1 MTSHPTAAGRA
12 EALSLDY
19 LIRGATIVDGSGAP
33 SYVGDIGVKDGKIA
47 AVAKAGRPSV
57 TDEAAEIYDATG
69 MVVAPGFIDNHTHY
83 DAQLFW
89 DPMMTPSNVH
99 GVTTVLGGN
108 CGFTLAPIK
117 AADADYIRRMMQK
130 VEGMPL
136 EALETGVPWGWETFA
151 DYLDAVE
158 RSGLAVNAGFLVGHC
173 AIRRYVMGAEATDR
187 EATDDE
193 IKQIVA
199 LLHESIEA
207 GGLGLS
213 TTLSNTHSD
222 GDGKPVASRAAG
234 KDELLALCAAVGEH
248 DGTFLE
254 GIVPGCLDKFNDEE
268 IELLAQMS
276 AAAKRSLNW
285 NLLTID
291 SREPDRIPRQ
301 LEASSRA
308 RELGGRVIALTMPV
322 LVPMNM
328 SLRNFCGLWLIP
340 GWGEVLNRPVADRI
354 EKLRDPEVRAHLVER
369 ANSKEAGVFRRL
381 GNFGRYVIG
390 DTYTA
395 ANEGLKGRAVKDIAA
410 ERGADPFDTLVDIC
424 INDELR
430 TILWPMPTDSD
441 PDTWALREQAWQEDD
456 IMLGGSDAGAHLD
469 RMAGAPFPTR
479 FIGDMIRGRKLM
491 SLERAV
497 QKLTGDQADVFGLK
511 DRGYLREGFNA
522 DIVVFDPQ
530 EIASEDASLVAD
542 LPGGAPRL
550 TAGSRGVRRV
560 LVNGVE
566 TIRDGVA
573 TGAKPGALLR
583 SGRDTVTVA
592 TS

>member
-1 MTSHPTAAGRA
+1 
-12 EALSLDY
+12 LLDY
-19 LIRGATIVDGSGAP
+19 LIKGATIVDGAGTAP
-33 SYVGDIGVKDGKIA
+33 YTGSVGIKDGRIA
-47 AVAKAGRPSV
+47 ALGDV
-57 TDEAAEIYDATG
+57 TEEAAETFDADG

-89 DPMMTPSNVH
+89 DPFVTPSNVH

-108 CGFTLAPIK
+108 CGFTLAPLK
-117 AADADYIRRMMQK
+117 EQDADYIRRMMQK

-136 EALETGVPWGWETFA
+136 EALESGVPWGWETFA
-151 DYLDAVE
+151 EYLDKVE
-158 RSGLAVNAGFLVGHC
+158 QAQLAVNAGFLVGHC

-193 IKQIVA
+193 VKQIVA

-207 GGLGLS
+207 GGLGFS

-222 GDGKPVASRAAG
+222 GDGKPVASRKAG

-248 DGTFLE
+248 EGTFLE
-254 GIVPGCLDKFNDEE
+254 GIVPGCLDKFSDDE

-276 AAAKRSLNW
+276 AAAKRSINW

-301 LEASSRA
+301 LEASKRA
-308 RELGGRVIALTMPV
+308 RELGGRVVALTMPV

-340 GWGEVLNRPVADRI
+340 GWGEVLNRPVPDRI

-369 ANSKEAGVFRRL
+369 ANSKDAGVFRRL

-390 DTYTA
+390 DTYSD
-395 ANEGLKGRAVKDIAA
+395 ANAGLKGRTVKDIAA
-410 ERGADPFDTLVDIC
+410 ERGQEPFDALVDIC
-424 INDELR
+424 INDELK
-430 TILWPMPTDSD
+430 TILWPMPNDND
-441 PDTWALREQAWQEDD
+441 PDTWSLREQAWAEDD
-456 IMLGGSDAGAHLD
+456 VMLGGSDA
-469 RMAGAPFPTR
+469 PFPTR
-479 FIGDMIRGRKLM
+479 FLGDMIRGRKLV

-497 QKLTGDQADVFGLK
+497 QMLTGEQADLFGLK
-511 DRGYLREGFNA
+511 ERGYLREGYHA
-522 DIVVFDPQ
+522 DVVVFDPS
-530 EIASEDASLVAD
+530 EIGSEDASLVFD
-542 LPGGAPRL
+542 LPGDAPRL
-550 TAGSRGVRRV
+550 TAGSIGVKRV

-566 TIRDGVA
+566 TIRDGAA
-573 TGAKPGALLR
+573 TGNRPGSLLR

>member
-1 MTSHPTAAGRA
+1 VAF
-12 EALSLDY
+12 DY
-19 LIRGATIVDGSGAP
+19 LIKNATIVDGSGSAP
-33 SYVGDIGVKDGKIA
+33 YVGNVAVEGDRIVSVMGA
-47 AVAKAGRPSV
+47 AASNGDEPEAGTS
-57 TDEAAEIYDATG
+57 YDATG
-69 MVVAPGFIDNHTHY
+69 MIVTPGFIDNHTHY

-89 DPMMTPSNVH
+89 EQMLTTSNVH

-108 CGFTLAPIK
+108 CGFTLAPLK
-117 AADADYIRRMMQK
+117 AEDADYVRRMMQK

-136 EALETGVPWGWETFA
+136 EALETGVPWGWESFA
-151 DYLDAVE
+151 DYLGSVE
-158 RSGLAVNAGFLVGHC
+158 SSGLSLNAGFLVGHC

-187 EATDDE
+187 EATDQE

-199 LLHESIEA
+199 LLHESIDA
-207 GGLGLS
+207 GGLGFS

-222 GDGKPVASRAAG
+222 GDGKPVASRKAG
-234 KDELLALCAAVGEH
+234 KDELLALCTAVGEH

-254 GIVPGCLDKFNDEE
+254 GIVPGCLDKFADDE

-276 AAAKRSLNW
+276 AAARRSLNW

-301 LEASSRA
+301 LQASQRA

-328 SLRNFCGLWLIP
+328 SLRTFCGLWLIP
-340 GWGEVLNRPVADRI
+340 GWGEILNRPVAERI
-354 EKLRDPEVRAHLVER
+354 DKLRDSEVRAQMVAL
-369 ANSKEAGVFRRL
+369 ANSPDAGVFKRL

-390 DTYTA
+390 DTYSKE
-395 ANEGLKGRAVKDIAA
+395 NEGLKGRPVKEIAE
-410 ERGADPFDTLVDIC
+410 ERGQDPFDALVDIC
-424 INDELR
+424 IKDELR

-441 PDTWALREQAWQEDD
+441 PDTWALRADAWKEDD

-479 FIGDMIRGRKLM
+479 FLGDMIRGRKLV
-491 SLERAV
+491 SLESAV
-497 QKLTGDQADVFGLK
+497 NMLTGAQAEVFGLK
-511 DRGYLREGFNA
+511 DRGYLREGYKA
-522 DIVVFDPQ
+522 DIVVFDPDT
-530 EIASEDASLVAD
+530 IASEDASLVAD
-542 LPGGAPRL
+542 LPGDAPRL
-550 TAGSRGVRRV
+550 TAGSIGVQRV

-566 TIRDGVA
+566 TIRDGAA
-573 TGAKPGALLR
+573 TGAKPGMLLR
-583 SGRDTVTVA
+583 SGRDTATVA

>member
-1 MTSHPTAAGRA
+1 
-12 EALSLDY
+12 LLDY
-19 LIRGATIVDGSGAP
+19 LIKGATIVDGTGSAP
-33 SYVGDIGVKDGKIA
+33 YIGDVGV
-47 AVAKAGRPSV
+47 KAGRIASLGTV
-57 TDEAAEIYDATG
+57 TDEATETYDADG
-69 MVVAPGFIDNHTHY
+69 LVVTPGFIDNHTHY

-89 DPMMTPSNVH
+89 DPFVTPSNVH

-108 CGFTLAPIK
+108 CGFTLAPLK

-151 DYLDAVE
+151 EYLDKVE
-158 RSGLAVNAGFLVGHC
+158 QAQLAVNAGFLVGHC
-173 AIRRYVMGAEATDR
+173 AIRRYVMGTDATDR

-222 GDGKPVASRAAG
+222 GEGKPVASRKAS
-234 KDELLALCAAVGEH
+234 KEELLALCQAVGEH
-248 DGTFLE
+248 EGTFLE
-254 GIVPGCLDKFNDEE
+254 GIVPGCLDKFDDDE

-276 AAAKRSLNW
+276 AAAKRSINW

-301 LEASSRA
+301 LEASARA

-328 SLRNFCGLWLIP
+328 SLRTFCGLWLIP
-340 GWGEVLNRPVADRI
+340 GWGEVLNRPVPDRI
-354 EKLRDPEVRAHLVER
+354 EKLRDPEVRAHLLER

-390 DTYTA
+390 DTYSD
-395 ANEGLKGRAVKDIAA
+395 ANAGLKGRPVKEIAA
-410 ERGADPFDTLVDIC
+410 EQGKEPFDALLDIC
-424 INDELR
+424 INDELK

-441 PDTWALREQAWQEDD
+441 PDTWALREQAWREDD
-456 IMLGGSDAGAHLD
+456 VMLGGSDAGAHLD

-479 FIGDMIRGRKLM
+479 FLGDMIRGRKLV

-497 QKLTGDQADVFGLK
+497 QMITGDQADVFGLK
-511 DRGYLREGFNA
+511 ERGYLREGYFA
-522 DIVVFDPQ
+522 DIVVFDPDR
-530 EIASEDASLVAD
+530 IDYLAARTVTDVPGGGSRLWRDAVGVRDVVVNGQVVVREGTVTGA
-542 LPGGAPRL
+542 LPG
-550 TAGSRGVRRV
+550 RV
-560 LVNGVE
+560 LRSSGN
-566 TIRDGVA
+566 
-573 TGAKPGALLR
+573 LL
-583 SGRDTVTVA
+583 SK
-592 TS
+592 

>member
-1 MTSHPTAAGRA
+1 MA
-12 EALSLDY
+12 LDY
-19 LIRGATIVDGSGAP
+19 LIKGATIVDGSGSAP
-33 SYVGDIGVKDGKIA
+33 YVGNVGVKDGKIA
-47 AVAKAGRPSV
+47 ALGDVSE
-57 TDEAAEIYDATG
+57 EAAETYDADG

-108 CGFTLAPIK
+108 CGFTLAPLRPE
-117 AADADYIRRMMQK
+117 DADYTRRMMQK

-158 RSGLAVNAGFLVGHC
+158 TSGLSLNAGFLVGHC

-187 EATDDE
+187 EATDEE

-207 GGLGLS
+207 GGLGFS

-222 GDGKPVASRAAG
+222 GDGKPVASRNAG

-248 DGTFLE
+248 EGTFLE
-254 GIVPGCLDKFNDEE
+254 GIVPGCLDKFDDDEV
-268 IELLAQMS
+268 ELLAQMS
-276 AAAKRSLNW
+276 AAAKRSINW
-285 NLLTID
+285 NLLTVD

-301 LEASSRA
+301 LEASKRA
-308 RELGGRVIALTMPV
+308 RELGGRVIGLTMPV

-340 GWGEVLNRPVADRI
+340 GWGEVLNRPVAERI

-390 DTYTA
+390 DTYSKE
-395 ANEGLKGRAVKDIAA
+395 NEGLKGRSVKELAA
-410 ERGADPFDTLVDIC
+410 ERGQEPFDALIDIC
-424 INDELR
+424 INDELK

-441 PDTWALREQAWQEDD
+441 PDTWALRGQAWDEED

-479 FIGDMIRGRKLM
+479 FLGDMIRGRKLV

-497 QKLTGDQADVFGLK
+497 AMLTGEQAEVFGLK

-522 DIVVFDPQ
+522 DIVVFDPN
-530 EIASEDASLVAD
+530 EIASEDASLVFD
-542 LPGGAPRL
+542 LPGDAPRL
-550 TAGSRGVRRV
+550 TAQSLGVKRV

-573 TGAKPGALLR
+573 TGAKPGTLLR
-583 SGRDTVTVA
+583 SGRDTFTVA

>member
-1 MTSHPTAAGRA
+1 LSPEKGNPEKGNRV
-12 EALSLDY
+12 SLDY
-19 LIRGATIVDGSGAP
+19 LIKGATIVDGTGSAP
-33 SYVGDIGVKDGKIA
+33 YVGNVGVKDGRI
-47 AVAKAGRPSV
+47 VSV
-57 TDEAAEIYDATG
+57 GASDGEDAAEVFDADG
-69 MVVAPGFIDNHTHY
+69 LVVTPGFIDNHTHY

-89 DPMMTPSNVH
+89 DPMVTPSNVH

-108 CGFTLAPIK
+108 CGFTLAPLK
-117 AADADYIRRMMQK
+117 PRDADYIRRMMQK

-136 EALETGVPWGWETFA
+136 EALESGVPWGWETFA
-151 DYLDAVE
+151 EYLDAVE
-158 RSGLAVNAGFLVGHC
+158 GAQLAVNAGFLVGHC
-173 AIRRYVMGAEATDR
+173 AIRRYVMGADATDR

-193 IKQIVA
+193 VKQIVA

-222 GDGKPVASRAAG
+222 GDGKPVASRKAG
-234 KDELLALCAAVGEH
+234 KEELLALCAAVGEH
-248 DGTFLE
+248 EGTFLE
-254 GIVPGCLDKFNDEE
+254 GIVPGCLDKFSDDE

-276 AAAKRSLNW
+276 AAAKRSINW

-301 LEASSRA
+301 MEASKRA

-340 GWGEVLNRPVADRI
+340 GWGDVLNCPVDERI

-390 DTYTA
+390 DTYSESNA
-395 ANEGLKGRAVKDIAA
+395 GLKGRVVKEIAA
-410 ERGADPFDTLVDIC
+410 ERGQEPFDALIDIC
-424 INDELR
+424 INDELK
-430 TILWPMPTDSD
+430 TILWPMPNDND
-441 PDTWALREQAWQEDD
+441 PDTWSLRQQAWGEDD

-479 FIGDMIRGRKLM
+479 FLGDMLRNRKLVP
-491 SLERAV
+491 LEQAV
-497 QKLTGDQADVFGLK
+497 KMITADQAEVFGIK
-511 DRGYLREGFNA
+511 ERGYLREGYHA
-522 DIVVFDPQ
+522 DIVVFDPN
-530 EIASEDASLVAD
+530 EIASEDATLMFD
-542 LPGGAPRL
+542 LPGDAPRL
-550 TAGSRGVRRV
+550 TAGSIGVKRV

-566 TIRDGVA
+566 TIRDGAA
-573 TGAKPGALLR
+573 TGARPGQLLR
-583 SGRDTVTVA
+583 SGRDTATVA

>member
-1 MTSHPTAAGRA
+1 MA
-12 EALSLDY
+12 LDY
-19 LIRGATIVDGSGAP
+19 LIKGATIVDGSGSAP
-33 SYVGDIGVKDGKIA
+33 YVGNVGVKDGKIA
-47 AVAKAGRPSV
+47 ALGDV
-57 TDEAAEIYDATG
+57 TEEAAETYDADG

-108 CGFTLAPIK
+108 CGFTLAPLRPE
-117 AADADYIRRMMQK
+117 DADYTRRMMQK

-136 EALETGVPWGWETFA
+136 EALENGVPWGWETFA

-158 RSGLAVNAGFLVGHC
+158 KSGLSLNAGFLVGHC

-193 IKQIVA
+193 VKQIVA

-207 GGLGLS
+207 GGLGFS

-234 KDELLALCAAVGEH
+234 KDELIALCTAVGEH
-248 DGTFLE
+248 EGTFLE
-254 GIVPGCLDKFNDEE
+254 GIVPGCLDKFSDDE

-276 AAAKRSLNW
+276 AAAKRSINW

-291 SREPDRIPRQ
+291 SKEPDRIPRQ
-301 LEASSRA
+301 LEASKRA
-308 RELGGRVIALTMPV
+308 RELGGRVIGLTMPV

-340 GWGEVLNRPVADRI
+340 GWGEVLNRPVPERI

-390 DTYTA
+390 DTYSKE
-395 ANEGLKGRAVKDIAA
+395 NEGLKGRSVKEIAS
-410 ERGADPFDTLVDIC
+410 ERGQEPFDALLDIC
-424 INDELR
+424 INDELK

-441 PDTWALREQAWQEDD
+441 PDTWALRGQAWDEED
-456 IMLGGSDAGAHLD
+456 ILLGGSDAGAHLD

-479 FIGDMIRGRKLM
+479 FLGDMIRGRKLLP
-491 SLERAV
+491 LERAV
-497 QKLTGDQADVFGLK
+497 RMLTGVQADVFGLK

-522 DIVVFDPQ
+522 DIVVFDPD
-530 EIASEDASLVAD
+530 EIASEDASLVFD
-542 LPGGAPRL
+542 LPGEAPRL
-550 TAGSRGVRRV
+550 TAQSIGVKRV

-566 TIRDGVA
+566 TLRDGKA
-573 TGAKPGALLR
+573 TGAKPGTLLR
-583 SGRDTVTVA
+583 SGRDTVTVP

>member
-1 MTSHPTAAGRA
+1 MA
-12 EALSLDY
+12 LDY
-19 LIRGATIVDGSGAP
+19 LIKGATVVDGTGGP
-33 SYVGDIGVKDGKIA
+33 SYVGNVGVKDGKITA
-47 AVAKAGRPSV
+47 LGDV
-57 TDEAAEIYDATG
+57 TDDAAETFDADG

-108 CGFTLAPIK
+108 CGFTLAPLR
-117 AADADYIRRMMQK
+117 AEDADYTRRMMQK

-136 EALETGVPWGWETFA
+136 EALENGVPWGWETFA
-151 DYLDAVE
+151 EYLDAVE
-158 RSGLAVNAGFLVGHC
+158 RSGLSLNAGFLVGHC

-187 EATDDE
+187 EATVDE
-193 IKQIVA
+193 VKKIVA

-207 GGLGLS
+207 GGLGFS

-222 GDGKPVASRAAG
+222 GDGKPVASRNAG
-234 KDELLALCAAVGEH
+234 RDELLALCAAVGE
-248 DGTFLE
+248 DEGTFLE
-254 GIVPGCLDKFNDEE
+254 GIVPGCLDKFSDDE
-268 IELLAQMS
+268 IELIAQMS
-276 AAAKRSLNW
+276 AVAKRSINW
-285 NLLTID
+285 NLLTVD

-301 LEASSRA
+301 LEASKRA

-340 GWGEVLNRPVADRI
+340 GWGEVLNRPVAERI

-390 DTYTA
+390 DTYSKE
-395 ANEGLKGRAVKDIAA
+395 NEGLKGRPVKEIAE
-410 ERGADPFDTLVDIC
+410 ERGQEPFDALLDIC
-424 INDELR
+424 INDELK

-441 PDTWALREQAWQEDD
+441 PDTWALRGQAWEEDD

-479 FIGDMIRGRKLM
+479 FLGDMIRGRKLV

-497 QKLTGDQADVFGLK
+497 QMITGDQAAVFGLK
-511 DRGYLREGFNA
+511 DRGYLREGYHA
-522 DIVVFDPQ
+522 DVVVFDPQ
-530 EIASEDASLVAD
+530 EIGSQDASLVFD
-542 LPGGAPRL
+542 LPGDAPRL
-550 TAGSRGVRRV
+550 TADAIGVKRV

-566 TIRDGVA
+566 TLRDGQT
-573 TGAKPGALLR
+573 TGSRPGSLLR

>member
-1 MTSHPTAAGRA
+1 
-12 EALSLDY
+12 LSLDY
-19 LIRGATIVDGSGAP
+19 LIKGATIVDGSGSAP
-33 SYVGDIGVKDGKIA
+33 YVGDVGVKDGKIA
-47 AVAKAGRPSV
+47 ALGDI
-57 TDEAAEIYDATG
+57 TEEAAETYDADG
-69 MVVAPGFIDNHTHY
+69 LVVAPGFIDNHTHY
-83 DAQLFW
+83 DAQLFGH
-89 DPMMTPSNVH
+89 PLMPPSKVK
-99 GVTTVLGGN
+99 GDTTVLGGN
-108 CGFTLAPIK
+108 CGFTLAPLRPE
-117 AADADYIRRMMQK
+117 DADYTRRMMQK

-136 EALETGVPWGWETFA
+136 EALEEGVPWGWETFA

-158 RSGLAVNAGFLVGHC
+158 RSGLSLNAGFLVGHC

-187 EATDDE
+187 EATDEE

-207 GGLGLS
+207 GGLGFS

-222 GDGKPVASRAAG
+222 GDGKPVASRNAG
-234 KDELLALCAAVGEH
+234 KEELLALCAAVGEH
-248 DGTFLE
+248 EGTFLE
-254 GIVPGCLDKFNDEE
+254 GIVPGCLDKFSDDE

-276 AAAKRSLNW
+276 AAAKRSINW
-285 NLLTID
+285 NLLTVD

-301 LEASSRA
+301 LEASKRA
-308 RELGGRVIALTMPV
+308 RELGGRVIGLTMPV

-340 GWGEVLNRPVADRI
+340 GWGEVLNRPVDERI

-390 DTYTA
+390 DTYSE
-395 ANEGLKGRAVKDIAA
+395 ANEGLKGRSVKELAE
-410 ERGADPFDTLVDIC
+410 ERGQEPFDALVDIC
-424 INDELR
+424 INDELK

-441 PDTWALREQAWQEDD
+441 PDTWSLRGQAWAEDD

-479 FIGDMIRGRKLM
+479 FLGDMIRGRKLV
-491 SLERAV
+491 SLEQAV
-497 QKLTGDQADVFGLK
+497 HMLTGAQADVFGLK
-511 DRGYLREGFNA
+511 DRGYLREGYNA
-522 DIVVFDPQ
+522 DVVVFDP
-530 EIASEDASLVAD
+530 ETIASEDASLVFD
-542 LPGGAPRL
+542 LPGDAPRL
-550 TAGSRGVRRV
+550 TAGSIGVKRV

-566 TIRDGVA
+566 TIREGVA
-573 TGAKPGALLR
+573 TGAKPGTLLR
-583 SGRDTVTVA
+583 SGRDTVTVP

>member
-1 MTSHPTAAGRA
+1 MA
-12 EALSLDY
+12 LDY
-19 LIRGATIVDGSGAP
+19 LIKGATIVDGSGSAP
-33 SYVGDIGVKDGKIA
+33 YVGNVGVKDGKIA
-47 AVAKAGRPSV
+47 ALGDV
-57 TDEAAEIYDATG
+57 TEEAAETYDADG

-108 CGFTLAPIK
+108 CGFTLAPLRPE
-117 AADADYIRRMMQK
+117 DADYTRRMMQK

-136 EALETGVPWGWETFA
+136 EALENGVPWGWETFA

-158 RSGLAVNAGFLVGHC
+158 KSGLSLNAGFLVGHC

-193 IKQIVA
+193 VKQIVA

-207 GGLGLS
+207 GGLGFS

-234 KDELLALCAAVGEH
+234 KDELIALCTAVGEH
-248 DGTFLE
+248 EGTFLE
-254 GIVPGCLDKFNDEE
+254 GIVPGCLDKFNDDE

-276 AAAKRSLNW
+276 AAAKRSINW

-291 SREPDRIPRQ
+291 SKEPDRIPRQ
-301 LEASSRA
+301 LEASKRA
-308 RELGGRVIALTMPV
+308 RELGGRVIGLTMPV

-340 GWGEVLNRPVADRI
+340 GWGEVLNRPVPERI

-390 DTYTA
+390 DTYSKE
-395 ANEGLKGRAVKDIAA
+395 NEGLKGRSVKEIAS
-410 ERGADPFDTLVDIC
+410 ERGQEPFDALLDIC
-424 INDELR
+424 INDELK

-441 PDTWALREQAWQEDD
+441 PDTWALRGQAWDEED
-456 IMLGGSDAGAHLD
+456 ILLGGSDAGAHLD

-479 FIGDMIRGRKLM
+479 FLGDMIRGRKLLP
-491 SLERAV
+491 LERAV
-497 QKLTGDQADVFGLK
+497 RMLTGVQADVFGLK

-522 DIVVFDPQ
+522 DIVVFDPD
-530 EIASEDASLVAD
+530 EIASEDASLVFD
-542 LPGGAPRL
+542 LPGEAPRL
-550 TAGSRGVRRV
+550 TAQSIGVKRV

-566 TIRDGVA
+566 TLRDGKA
-573 TGAKPGALLR
+573 TGAKPGTLLR